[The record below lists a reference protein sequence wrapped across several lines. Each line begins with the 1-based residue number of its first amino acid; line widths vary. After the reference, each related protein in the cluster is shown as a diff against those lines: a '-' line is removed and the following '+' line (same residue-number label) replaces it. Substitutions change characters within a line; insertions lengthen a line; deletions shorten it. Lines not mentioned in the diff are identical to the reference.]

1 MSTTTD
7 SRISHRALLDLF
19 IAITAAFAA
28 GIFELFNVLN
38 CEVEGMSNMGSA
50 LLVAQ
55 GLALATFVTFKFA
68 FLFRRTQNPLQSES
82 TAFPGL
88 PLAQEEVQNRTVASH
103 LTVQSRPS
111 DGVHSGSYAR
121 WGVFGGVVRAAVY
134 LTILIVGL
142 LVRFKHYF
150 VSPELLT
157 DGGRRASGVSASSSR
172 FRLFG
177 ESTLRATSCR
187 LSSWCS
193 SPGSSSARR
202 FLLKVLLFAITS
214 SSESLLRE

>member
-103 LTVQSRPS
+103 LTVRSRDRKS
-111 DGVHSGSYAR
+111 
-121 WGVFGGVVRAAVY
+121 VV
-134 LTILIVGL
+134 
-142 LVRFKHYF
+142 
-150 VSPELLT
+150 
-157 DGGRRASGVSASSSR
+157 
-172 FRLFG
+172 
-177 ESTLRATSCR
+177 
-187 LSSWCS
+187 
-193 SPGSSSARR
+193 
-202 FLLKVLLFAITS
+202 
-214 SSESLLRE
+214 